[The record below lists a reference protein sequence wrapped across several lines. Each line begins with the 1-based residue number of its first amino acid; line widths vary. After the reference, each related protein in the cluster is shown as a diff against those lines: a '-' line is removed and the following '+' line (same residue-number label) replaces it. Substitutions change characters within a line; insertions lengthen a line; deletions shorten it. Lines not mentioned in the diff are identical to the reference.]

1 MKILHTSDW
10 HLGKQLYSSKRYAEF
25 QAFLEWLSHTIQNQ
39 NIDILIVAG
48 DIFDTNTPSLQAQEL
63 YYEFLARVHL
73 TPCAHVVVIAGN
85 HDSAY
90 LLETPKTVLKTL
102 NVHVVGNITDSIE
115 DEVLLLKDS
124 KQAGLVQAIVCAV
137 PYLRD
142 KDIRKAQA
150 GESQADKNQNT
161 IDGIAQHYQKVL
173 TAAKSKQD
181 ELAKTQALV
190 PIIATGHLFTAG
202 GKTTENDGVRDLY
215 VGNLGHIHADML
227 KGIADY
233 VALGHLHMPQKV
245 AQSDVIRYCGSP
257 IAMSFGEA
265 EQNKIVCMVEFS
277 SDLYGINTQVQ
288 EIAIPKFQKLQS
300 IKGDWPQI
308 VEQISLIKKS
318 KDNYWLEV
326 IYEGKEVK
334 GQLYQ
339 EVLALVENT
348 NLQVLNTKNNQ
359 LRNTVF
365 NQTTTQ
371 VNLQS
376 MSEKEVF
383 NRLLE
388 LKEIPAE
395 QRDELQECYAI
406 TLQQLV
412 QHN

>member
-1 MKILHTSDW
+1 VI
-10 HLGKQLYSSKRYAEF
+10 
-25 QAFLEWLSHTIQNQ
+25 
-39 NIDILIVAG
+39 
-48 DIFDTNTPSLQAQEL
+48 
-63 YYEFLARVHL
+63 
-73 TPCAHVVVIAGN
+73 IAGN

-90 LLETPKTVLKTL
+90 LLEAPKTVLKTL
-102 NVHVVGNITDSIE
+102 NVHVVGNVTDSIE
-115 DEVLLLKDS
+115 DEILLLKGTKKSD
-124 KQAGLVQAIVCAV
+124 LVQAIVCAV

-142 KDIRKAQA
+142 RDIRKSQA

-161 IDGIAQHYQKVL
+161 IDGIAEHYQRVL
-173 TAAKSKQD
+173 AAAKYKQD

-202 GKTTENDGVRDLY
+202 AKTTENDGVRDLY

-233 VALGHLHMPQKV
+233 VALGHLHMPQRV

-277 SDLYGINTQVQ
+277 SDLYGINTQVH
-288 EIAIPKFQKLQS
+288 EVAIPKFQKLQS

-308 VEQISLIKKS
+308 VEKISLLKKS
-318 KDNYWLEV
+318 KENYWLEV

-334 GQLYQ
+334 GQLHQ

-348 NLQVLNTKNNQ
+348 SLQVLNTKNNQ
-359 LRNTVF
+359 LRNTVL
-365 NQTTTQ
+365 QQSSTQ
-371 VNLQS
+371 VSLQS

-395 QRDELQECYAI
+395 QTDELKECYALA
-406 TLQQLV
+406 LQQLV